1 MLSAALPGPSPFGG
15 SSYPSPPSPISSH
28 YAEGTKE
35 LIIAM
40 VTLFRENK
48 VQMVQLLHVFRP
60 CRKSSRKLFE
70 PFAKLEQCTQ

>member
-1 MLSAALPGPSPFGG
+1 MLSCLAPSPSPLGGPS
-15 SSYPSPPSPISSH
+15 SHPPLPPIPSH

>member
-1 MLSAALPGPSPFGG
+1 MLSAVLARPSPLGGPSP
-15 SSYPSPPSPISSH
+15 PPIPSH

-48 VQMVQLLHVFRP
+48 VQMVQLLHVFKP

-70 PFAKLEQCTQ
+70 PFAKLEPCTQ